1 MRCPELMQPGLHG
14 AFVKEGFARGPSISR
29 TSTALHG
36 MRLAVKDVF
45 DVAGLRTGAGNPV
58 WWQAQHEARASAYAV
73 SELLAAGAEWLG
85 KTVTDEL
92 AFSLTGANVHYG
104 TPVNPADAR
113 RIPGG
118 SSSGSAVAVGAGH
131 ADIGLATDCGG
142 SARLP
147 ASYCGVWGIRPT
159 HGYAGKSGF
168 PLAPSFDAVGWF
180 TRSGEALMDVLRIL
194 VPDAVAREPRAWLV
208 PGDAL
213 AICDPAVQIAM
224 ADLQATLKL
233 SFKPLPAGILPLSEW
248 AGAYRILAGAEI
260 WREHAQWVTTNG
272 EHLAS
277 DVRARF
283 IAASEV
289 SAAEV
294 DREQV
299 VRNSAIQTLDNLLA
313 EDTIMVM
320 PTAPGPAPLCTAAP
334 EALATERQRVQ
345 ELLSGGGL
353 AGLPQVSFPWIE
365 VDGAPVGLSVIGAR
379 GSDATVI
386 EAARLL
392 NQAISCQ

>member
-1 MRCPELMQPGLHG
+1 MRRPDLMQPDLHG
-14 AFVKEGFARGPSISR
+14 AFVKDGFARGPSVPR
-29 TSTALHG
+29 ASTKLEG
-36 MRLAVKDVF
+36 MQLAVKDVF

-58 WWQAQHEARASAYAV
+58 WWQAQHEASASAFAV

-118 SSSGSAVAVGAGH
+118 SSSGSAVAVAAGH

-180 TRSGEALMDVLRIL
+180 TRSGEAMMDVLSIL
-194 VPDAVAREPRAWLV
+194 APDAKAREPRTWLV
-208 PGDAL
+208 PADAL
-213 AICDPAVQIAM
+213 AVCDPAVQAAM
-224 ADLQATLKL
+224 ANLQESLKL
-233 SFKPLPAGILPLSEW
+233 PVQHLAAGTLPLGAW
-248 AGAYRILAGAEI
+248 ADAYRILAGAEI
-260 WREHAQWVTTNG
+260 WDEHGPWVIQNG
-272 EHLAS
+272 EHLAA

-283 IAASEV
+283 IAASAV
-289 SAAEV
+289 TAADV

-299 VRNSAIQTLDNLLA
+299 VRTMAIQTLDELLA
-313 EDTIMVM
+313 DDTVILM
-320 PTAPGPAPLCTAAP
+320 PTAPGPAPLCTASP
-334 EALATERQRVQ
+334 EALAIERQHALK
-345 ELLSGGGL
+345 LLSGAGL

-365 VDGAPVGLSVIGAR
+365 VDGAPVGLSVMGAR

-386 EAARLL
+386 EAARLVA
-392 NQAISCQ
+392 QASSGQ